1 MDIFVQ
7 TYIMLN
13 IILFG
18 KPGSGKGTQA
28 EFIKEK
34 YELVHISTGDLFRQN
49 IKNQTNLGKL
59 AQKYMINGDLVPDNV
74 TIGMLKAEIDS
85 NNNSNGY
92 LFDGFPRTVDQAI
105 SLDNYLYG
113 KKLKIDLT
121 ISIDVKDEILIERIL
136 NRGLTS
142 GREDDQDKIKIKNRF
157 DEYNSKTS
165 FLEQYYKNQNKFKI
179 IDGYGNIEEVTKRL
193 YNEIDEFIF

>member
-1 MDIFVQ
+1 
-7 TYIMLN
+7 MLN

-34 YELVHISTGDLFRQN
+34 YKLVHISTGEIFRKN
-49 IKNQTNLGKL
+49 IKNKTDLGKL
-59 AQKYMINGDLVPDNV
+59 AQKYMNNGDLVPDNV
-74 TIGMLKAEIDS
+74 TIGMLKTEVDS
-85 NNNSNGY
+85 NINSKGF

-105 SLDNYLYG
+105 SLDNYLQK

-121 ISIDVKDEILIERIL
+121 IAIDVKDDILIERIL

-142 GREDDQDKIKIKNRF
+142 GRKDDQDEIKIKNRF

-165 FLEQYYKNQNKFKI
+165 FLEEYYKNQNKFKI
-179 IDGYGNIEEVTKRL
+179 VDGFGKIDEVTKRL
-193 YNEIDEFIF
+193 YNEIDEFIK

>member
-7 TYIMLN
+7 IYTMLN

-49 IKNQTNLGKL
+49 IKNQSELGKL
-59 AQKYMINGDLVPDNV
+59 AQKYMNNGDLVPDSV
-74 TIGMLKAEIDS
+74 TIGMLKSEVES
-85 NNNSNGY
+85 NINANGF
-92 LFDGFPRTVDQAI
+92 LFDGFPRTVDQAV
-105 SLDNYLYG
+105 SLDKFLDK
-113 KKLKIDLT
+113 KKLRIDLT
-121 ISIDVKDEILIERIL
+121 IAIDVKEEILIERIL

-142 GREDDQDKIKIKNRF
+142 GRKDDQDKTKIKNRF

-165 FLEQYYKNQNKFKI
+165 LLEDYYKNQNKFKI
-179 IDGYGNIEEVTKRL
+179 IDGYGDIKEITKRL
-193 YNEIDEFIF
+193 YSQIDEFI

>member
-1 MDIFVQ
+1 
-7 TYIMLN
+7 MLN

-49 IKNQTNLGKL
+49 IKNQTELGKL
-59 AQKYMINGDLVPDNV
+59 AQKYMNNGDLVPDTV
-74 TIGMLKAEIDS
+74 TIGMLKSEVES
-85 NNNSNGY
+85 NINANGF
-92 LFDGFPRTVDQAI
+92 LFDGFPRTVDQAV
-105 SLDNYLYG
+105 SLDKFLD
-113 KKLKIDLT
+113 KKNLRIDLT
-121 ISIDVKDEILIERIL
+121 IAIDVKEEILIERIL

-142 GREDDQDKIKIKNRF
+142 GRKDDQDKIKIKNRF

-165 FLEQYYKNQNKFKI
+165 LLEDYYKNQNKYKI
-179 IDGYGNIEEVTKRL
+179 IDGYGNIEEITKRL
-193 YNEIDEFIF
+193 YNQIDQFI

>member
-7 TYIMLN
+7 IYTMLN

-49 IKNQTNLGKL
+49 IKNQTELGKL
-59 AQKYMINGDLVPDNV
+59 AQKYMNNGDLVPDSV
-74 TIGMLKAEIDS
+74 TIGMLKSEVES
-85 NNNSNGY
+85 NINANGF
-92 LFDGFPRTVDQAI
+92 LFDGFPRTVDQAV
-105 SLDNYLYG
+105 SLDKFLD
-113 KKLKIDLT
+113 KKNLRIDLT
-121 ISIDVKDEILIERIL
+121 IAIDVNEEILIERIL

-142 GREDDQDKIKIKNRF
+142 GRKDDQDKIKIKNRF

-165 FLEQYYKNQNKFKI
+165 LLEDYYKNQNKFKI
-179 IDGYGNIEEVTKRL
+179 IDGYGNIEEITKRL
-193 YNEIDEFIF
+193 YSQIDEFIK

>member
-7 TYIMLN
+7 IYTMLN

-49 IKNQTNLGKL
+49 IKNQSELGKL
-59 AQKYMINGDLVPDNV
+59 AQKYMNNGDLVPDSV
-74 TIGMLKAEIDS
+74 TIGMLKSEVES
-85 NNNSNGY
+85 NINANGF
-92 LFDGFPRTVDQAI
+92 LFDGFPRTVDQAV
-105 SLDNYLYG
+105 SLDKFLDN
-113 KKLKIDLT
+113 KKLRIDLT
-121 ISIDVKDEILIERIL
+121 IAIDVKEEILIERIL

-142 GREDDQDKIKIKNRF
+142 GRKDDQDKIKIKNRF

-165 FLEQYYKNQNKFKI
+165 LLEDYYKNQNKFKI
-179 IDGYGNIEEVTKRL
+179 IDGYGNIEEITKRL
-193 YNEIDEFIF
+193 YNQIDQFI

>member
-1 MDIFVQ
+1 
-7 TYIMLN
+7 MLN

-49 IKNQTNLGKL
+49 IKNQTKLGKL
-59 AQKYMINGDLVPDNV
+59 AQKYMNNGDLVPDKV
-74 TIGMLKAEIDS
+74 TIGMLKAEVES
-85 NNNSNGY
+85 NINANGF
-92 LFDGFPRTVDQAI
+92 LFDGFPRTVDQAV
-105 SLDNYLYG
+105 SLDKFLD
-113 KKLKIDLT
+113 KKNLTIDLT
-121 ISIDVKDEILIERIL
+121 IAIDVKEEILIERIL

-142 GREDDQDKIKIKNRF
+142 GRKDDQDKIKIKNRF

-165 FLEQYYKNQNKFKI
+165 LLEDYYKNQNKYKI
-179 IDGYGNIEEVTKRL
+179 IDGYGNIEEITKRL
-193 YNEIDEFIF
+193 YNQIDQFI

>member
-7 TYIMLN
+7 IYTMLN

-34 YELVHISTGDLFRQN
+34 YKLVHISTGDLFRQN
-49 IKNQTNLGKL
+49 IKNQTELGKL
-59 AQKYMINGDLVPDNV
+59 AQRYMNNGDLVPDTV
-74 TIGMLKAEIDS
+74 TIGMLKSEVESNIDA
-85 NNNSNGY
+85 NGF
-92 LFDGFPRTVDQAI
+92 LFDGFPRTVDQAV
-105 SLDNYLYG
+105 SLDKFLDK
-113 KKLKIDLT
+113 KKLRIDLT
-121 ISIDVKDEILIERIL
+121 IAIDVKEEILIERIL

-142 GREDDQDKIKIKNRF
+142 GRKDDQDKIKIKNRF

-165 FLEQYYKNQNKFKI
+165 LLEDYYKNQNKFKI
-179 IDGYGNIEEVTKRL
+179 IDGYGNIEEITKRL
-193 YNEIDEFIF
+193 YSQIDEFI

>member
-1 MDIFVQ
+1 
-7 TYIMLN
+7 MLN

-49 IKNQTNLGKL
+49 IKNQSELGKL
-59 AQKYMINGDLVPDNV
+59 AQKYMNNGDLVPDSV
-74 TIGMLKAEIDS
+74 TIGMLKSEVELNINA
-85 NNNSNGY
+85 NGF
-92 LFDGFPRTVDQAI
+92 LFDGFPRTVDQAV
-105 SLDNYLYG
+105 SLDKFLDK
-113 KKLKIDLT
+113 KKLRIDLT
-121 ISIDVKDEILIERIL
+121 IAIDVKEEILIERIL

-142 GREDDQDKIKIKNRF
+142 GRKDDQDKIKIKNRF

-165 FLEQYYKNQNKFKI
+165 LLEDYYKNQNKFKI
-179 IDGYGNIEEVTKRL
+179 IDGYGNIEEITKRL
-193 YNEIDEFIF
+193 YSQIDEFIK

>member
-7 TYIMLN
+7 IYTMLN

-49 IKNQTNLGKL
+49 IKNQSELGKL
-59 AQKYMINGDLVPDNV
+59 AQKYMNNGDLVPDTV
-74 TIGMLKAEIDS
+74 TIGMLKSEVES
-85 NNNSNGY
+85 NINANGF
-92 LFDGFPRTVDQAI
+92 LFDGFPRTVDQAV
-105 SLDNYLYG
+105 SLDKFLD
-113 KKLKIDLT
+113 KKNLRIDLT
-121 ISIDVKDEILIERIL
+121 IAIDVKEEILIERIL

-142 GREDDQDKIKIKNRF
+142 GRKDDQDKIKIKNRF

-165 FLEQYYKNQNKFKI
+165 LLEDYYKNQNKFKI
-179 IDGYGNIEEVTKRL
+179 IDGYGNIEEITKRL
-193 YNEIDEFIF
+193 YNQIDQFI

>member
-7 TYIMLN
+7 IYTMLN

-49 IKNQTNLGKL
+49 IKNQTELGKL
-59 AQKYMINGDLVPDNV
+59 AQKYMNNGDLVPDTV
-74 TIGMLKAEIDS
+74 TIGMLKSEVES
-85 NNNSNGY
+85 NINANGF
-92 LFDGFPRTVDQAI
+92 LFDGFPRTVDQAV
-105 SLDNYLYG
+105 SLDKFLDN
-113 KKLKIDLT
+113 KKLRIDLT
-121 ISIDVKDEILIERIL
+121 IAIDVKEEILIERIL

-142 GREDDQDKIKIKNRF
+142 GRKDDQDKIKIKNRF

-165 FLEQYYKNQNKFKI
+165 LLEDYYKNQNKFKI
-179 IDGYGNIEEVTKRL
+179 IDGYGDIEEITKRL
-193 YNEIDEFIF
+193 YSQIDEFI

>member
-7 TYIMLN
+7 IYIMIN
-13 IILFG
+13 IVLFG

-34 YELVHISTGDLFRQN
+34 YKLVHISTGDLFRQN
-49 IKNQTNLGKL
+49 IKNQTDLGKL
-59 AQKYMINGDLVPDNV
+59 AQKYMNNGDLVPDNV
-74 TIGMLKAEIDS
+74 TIGMLKLEVES
-85 NNNSNGY
+85 NSNANGF

-105 SLDNYLYG
+105 SLDNYLEK

-121 ISIDVKDEILIERIL
+121 IAIEVEDVILIERIL

-142 GREDDQDKIKIKNRF
+142 GRKDDQDEIKIKNRF

-165 FLEQYYKNQNKFKI
+165 FLEEYYKNQNKFKI
-179 IDGYGNIEEVTKRL
+179 VDGFGNIKKVTKRL
-193 YNEIDEFIF
+193 YNEIDELIK

>member
-1 MDIFVQ
+1 
-7 TYIMLN
+7 MLN

-34 YELVHISTGDLFRQN
+34 YKLVHISTGEIFRKN
-49 IKNQTNLGKL
+49 IKNKTDLGKL
-59 AQKYMINGDLVPDNV
+59 AQKYMNNGDLVPDNV
-74 TIGMLKAEIDS
+74 TIGMLKTEVDS
-85 NNNSNGY
+85 NINSKGF

-105 SLDNYLYG
+105 SLDNYLQK

-121 ISIDVKDEILIERIL
+121 IAIDVKDDILIERIL

-142 GREDDQDKIKIKNRF
+142 GRKDDQDEIKIKNRF

-165 FLEQYYKNQNKFKI
+165 FLEEYYKNQNKFKI
-179 IDGYGNIEEVTKRL
+179 VDGFGKIDEVTKRL
-193 YNEIDEFIF
+193 YNEIEGFIK

>member
-1 MDIFVQ
+1 
-7 TYIMLN
+7 MLN

-49 IKNQTNLGKL
+49 IKNQTELGKL
-59 AQKYMINGDLVPDNV
+59 AQKYMNNGDLVPDTV
-74 TIGMLKAEIDS
+74 TIGMLKSEVES
-85 NNNSNGY
+85 NINANGF
-92 LFDGFPRTVDQAI
+92 LFDGFPRTVDQAV
-105 SLDNYLYG
+105 SLDKFLD
-113 KKLKIDLT
+113 KKNLRIDLT
-121 ISIDVKDEILIERIL
+121 IAIDVKEEILIERIL

-142 GREDDQDKIKIKNRF
+142 GRKDDQDKIKIKNRF

-165 FLEQYYKNQNKFKI
+165 LLVDYYKNQNKFKI
-179 IDGYGNIEEVTKRL
+179 IDGYGNIEEITKRL
-193 YNEIDEFIF
+193 YNQIDQILN

>member
-7 TYIMLN
+7 IYTMLN

-49 IKNQTNLGKL
+49 IKNQTELGKL
-59 AQKYMINGDLVPDNV
+59 AQEYMNNGDLVPDTV
-74 TIGMLKAEIDS
+74 TIEMLKSEVES
-85 NNNSNGY
+85 NINANGF
-92 LFDGFPRTVDQAI
+92 LFDGFPRTVDQAV
-105 SLDNYLYG
+105 SLDKFLD
-113 KKLKIDLT
+113 KKNLRIDLT
-121 ISIDVKDEILIERIL
+121 IAIDVKEKVLIERIL

-142 GREDDQDKIKIKNRF
+142 GRKDDQDKIKIKNRF

-165 FLEQYYKNQNKFKI
+165 LLEDYYKNQNKFKI
-179 IDGYGNIEEVTKRL
+179 IDGYGNIEEITKRL
-193 YNEIDEFIF
+193 YNQIDQFI

>member
-1 MDIFVQ
+1 
-7 TYIMLN
+7 MLN

-49 IKNQTNLGKL
+49 IKNQTELGKL
-59 AQKYMINGDLVPDNV
+59 AQKYMNNGDLVPDTV
-74 TIGMLKAEIDS
+74 TIGMLKSEVES
-85 NNNSNGY
+85 NINANGF
-92 LFDGFPRTVDQAI
+92 LFDGFPRTVDQAV
-105 SLDNYLYG
+105 SLDKFLD
-113 KKLKIDLT
+113 KKNLTIDLT
-121 ISIDVKDEILIERIL
+121 IAIDVKEEILIERIL

-142 GREDDQDKIKIKNRF
+142 GRKDDQDKIKIKNRF

-165 FLEQYYKNQNKFKI
+165 LLEDYYKNQNKYKI
-179 IDGYGNIEEVTKRL
+179 IDGYGNIEEITKRL
-193 YNEIDEFIF
+193 YNQIDQFI

>member
-7 TYIMLN
+7 IYTMLN

-49 IKNQTNLGKL
+49 IKNQSELGKL
-59 AQKYMINGDLVPDNV
+59 AQKYMNNGDLVPDTV
-74 TIGMLKAEIDS
+74 TIGMLKSEVES
-85 NNNSNGY
+85 NINANGF
-92 LFDGFPRTVDQAI
+92 LFDGFPRTVDQAV
-105 SLDNYLYG
+105 SLDKFLDK
-113 KKLKIDLT
+113 KKLRIDLT
-121 ISIDVKDEILIERIL
+121 IAIDVKEEILIERIL

-142 GREDDQDKIKIKNRF
+142 GRKDDQDKIKIKNRF

-165 FLEQYYKNQNKFKI
+165 LLEDYYKNQNKFKI
-179 IDGYGNIEEVTKRL
+179 IDGYGNIEEITKRL
-193 YNEIDEFIF
+193 YNQIDQFI